1 MFACSPESIRMAVR
15 QIDRWVYAAEH
26 DVDPRIRLLHA
37 NYAVGNIDMLR
48 QMTTND
54 QVKKVTGVNVLEL
67 WARATRAQDK
77 AAQYFTKVLR

>member
-26 DVDPRIRLLHA
+26 DADPRIRLLHA

-54 QVKKVTGVNVLEL
+54 QVKKSAGVNVLEL
-67 WARATRAQDK
+67 WARATRAQDRATQHFVK
-77 AAQYFTKVLR
+77 ELQ

>member
-1 MFACSPESIRMAVR
+1 MFACSPESIRMVVR

-26 DVDPRIRLLHA
+26 DADPRIRLLHA

-48 QMTTND
+48 QMVTD
-54 QVKKVTGVNVLEL
+54 GAIEKVSGVRILEL

-77 AAQYFTKVLR
+77 ATAHFMRSV